1 MSVKQCSW
9 EELVEM
15 YGFPDCPVSDWPPY
29 SPGANSL
36 QPGELWVYLSL
47 LQGMCAKSVVEI
59 GVNEGHVAEAV
70 LASCPSVEYYLGIDI
85 PNTLDWVADTPDEH
99 EIPEGESID
108 YERSSKRI
116 RGHLALR
123 NTRFTLLLSP
133 GGFEAL
139 PYYMLPT
146 GIDAVLIDGAHTY
159 KPVKWDTAWALSA
172 VRTGGLIVWHDIEL
186 WPGVKS
192 VVEEFPKTV
201 YGAGNI
207 GWYFKEST

>member
-15 YGFPDCPVSDWPPY
+15 YGFPDNPVSDWPPY
-29 SPGANSL
+29 SPGAQSL
-36 QPGELWVYLSL
+36 QPGELRVYLSL

-59 GVNEGHVAEAV
+59 GVNEGHIASAV
-70 LASCPSVEYYLGIDI
+70 LAACPSVEHYLGVDI
-85 PNTLDWVADTPDEH
+85 PNTLDWIEPLEDPAEVPT
-99 EIPEGESID
+99 GETIT
-108 YERSSKRI
+108 YTRNNKLI
-116 RGHLALR
+116 RGHHAIR
-123 NTRFTLLLSP
+123 DTRFALLLAP
-133 GGFEAL
+133 GGLESL

-146 GIDAVLIDGAHTY
+146 GLDAVLIDGDHRY

-172 VRTGGLIVWHDIEL
+172 VRPGGLIVWHDIEL

-207 GWYFKEST
+207 GWYFKETT